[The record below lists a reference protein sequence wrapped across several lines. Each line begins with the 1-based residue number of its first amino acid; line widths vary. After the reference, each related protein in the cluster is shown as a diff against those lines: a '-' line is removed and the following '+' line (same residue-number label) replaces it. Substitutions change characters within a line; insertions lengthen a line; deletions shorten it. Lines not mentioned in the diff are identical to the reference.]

1 MALRLLHREGEQ
13 IEINLKRKKKKLFFF
28 FIEREG
34 EAKAS
39 WRVGS
44 RPKYTK
50 SVRGKWE
57 VLQR

>member
-1 MALRLLHREGEQ
+1 MALRPLHREGEQ
-13 IEINLKRKKKKLFFF
+13 IEINLKRKKKLFF

-44 RPKYTK
+44 RPKYIK

>member
-13 IEINLKRKKKKLFFF
+13 IEINLKRKKKSSFF